1 MSQREAFE
9 NGKEHFTYNYI
20 APPAYAGTHEVVA
33 SDTAGKKVGSLTW
46 NTKEIENI
54 DVAKKH
60 QGKGIAEGM
69 LVHARRQANAEIAPV
84 PAHSLMRTRAGHEW
98 AKKMGGAGSAI
109 PEKYITFLD

>member
-9 NGKEHFTYNYI
+9 SGKEHFSYSYI

-46 NTKEIENI
+46 NKNEIENI
-54 DVAKKH
+54 DVSKKH
-60 QGKGIAEGM
+60 QGKGIAEAM
-69 LVHARRQANAEIAPV
+69 LVHARRQSNDEKAPV
-84 PAHSLMRTRAGHEW
+84 PTHSLMRTRAGHEF
-98 AKKMGGAGSAI
+98 AKKTGGAGSAI